1 MFLRI
6 FGFIISGIISLVIYF
21 EVSNVNFSSDEPNK
35 DRLLVDLV
43 SYVLDKLHYDPQII
57 NDDFSIKVY
66 DDFIHAVDSQKRFL
80 LKSDLELFSQYRL
93 SIDDQINTSE
103 ITFFNVVHE
112 TLKTRVDEVESFYNE
127 ILEVPFNFQ
136 INEEINLDYENLE
149 YAENTNELKKIW
161 RKRLK
166 LSALDGYASK
176 KEINDEEKEDVEKKI
191 LSDSEI
197 EKESRT
203 SIVNNLKDFFQFNSE
218 LERADWFS
226 IYLNSIVTQFDPH
239 TSYFAPEAKE
249 IFDQNISGKFQGI
262 GARLF
267 KRNQQVEIS
276 EIIIGGPVWRDN
288 LLNVGDIIIAVAQS
302 IEEEPI
308 EISLM
313 KLTDAT
319 DLIKGEK
326 GTNVFLTVKRVDG
339 GIEQVEITRDV
350 VELEETYA
358 KSSII
363 KDDSNVYGLI
373 NLPRFYV
380 DFADYG
386 ERNAASDIKNEIL
399 GLKSKGINGLILDLR
414 NNGGGSLKTVVD
426 ITGFFIEKGPVVQVK
441 SIGGRKEILRD
452 NDPSVIWDGPL
463 VILVN
468 EFSASASEIL
478 AAALQDYNRA
488 IILGSKQTYGK
499 GTVQNVIDLNNVISG
514 NTYGD
519 LGSLKITTDK
529 FYRVNGGSTQL
540 EGVKSDLIFPN
551 RYSYIDIGEKDLE
564 NPLSWDKIDPAK
576 YDNSVKIFNYSQ
588 AITNS
593 IDRISQNEYFS
604 LIDQHAKLI
613 KSKQDDKTISL
624 DYKSYKE
631 DREKFKSQT
640 DKLKIIEEFITPYL
654 FEWNENNLNSNS
666 SYNDDMKEKRD
677 RWIETLEKD
686 IYVDEAMNLLKDLSS
701 FNGND
706 ILSQTNQERILID

>member
-66 DDFIHAVDSQKRFL
+66 DDFIDAVDSQKRFL
-80 LKSDLELFSQYRL
+80 LKSDIELFSQFRL
-93 SIDDQINTSE
+93 SIDDQINSSD
-103 ITFFNVVHE
+103 IAFFNVVYE
-112 TLKTRVDEVESFYNE
+112 TLKTRIDEVESFYGE

-136 INEEINLDYENLE
+136 LNEEINLDYENLE
-149 YAENTNELKKIW
+149 YASNSDELKKIW

-176 KEINDEEKEDVEKKI
+176 KEIKDNGEVISEQ
-191 LSDSEI
+191 EI
-197 EKESRT
+197 EKDSRT
-203 SIVNNLKDFFQFNSE
+203 AISENLKDFFQFNSE
-218 LERADWFS
+218 LERSDWFS

-239 TSYFAPEAKE
+239 TSYLAPEAKE
-249 IFDQNISGKFQGI
+249 AFDQNISGKFQGI

-302 IEEEPI
+302 LEEEPT

-339 GIEQVEITRDV
+339 GIEQVEITRDI

-380 DFADYG
+380 DFDDYG
-386 ERNAASDIKNEIL
+386 ERNAASDIKKEIL
-399 GLKSKGINGLILDLR
+399 ELKNKNINGLILDLR

-441 SIGGRKEILRD
+441 SIGGRKEILKD
-452 NDPSVIWDGPL
+452 NDPSIIWDGPL

-499 GTVQNVIDLNNVISG
+499 GTVQNVVDLNNVISG

-564 NPLSWDKIDPAK
+564 NPLSWDKIDPAR
-576 YDNSVKIFNYSQ
+576 YDNSVKVFNYAQ
-588 AITNS
+588 AISNS
-593 IDRISQNEYFS
+593 KERIGKNEYFTI
-604 LIDQHAKLI
+604 IDQHAKLI

-624 DYKSYKE
+624 DYNSYKE
-631 DREKFKSQT
+631 DQEEFKLQS
-640 DKLKIIEEFITPYL
+640 DKLKVIEEFISPYL
-654 FEWNENNLNSNS
+654 FEWNDNNLNANS

-677 RWIETLEKD
+677 RWIESLQKD

-701 FNGND
+701 LKGND
-706 ILSQTNQERILID
+706 ILSQINID

>member
-6 FGFIISGIISLVIYF
+6 FGFLISAVVSLVIYF
-21 EVSNVNFSSDEPNK
+21 EVSNTKFSSDEPNK
-35 DRLLVDLV
+35 DKLLVDLV
-43 SYVLDKLHYDPQII
+43 SYVLDKLHYDPKII
-57 NDDFSIKVY
+57 NDDFSINVY
-66 DDFIHAVDSQKRFL
+66 EDFIDAVDSQKRFL
-80 LKSDLELFSQYRL
+80 LKSDIELFSQYKL
-93 SIDDQINTSE
+93 LIDDQIKSSD
-103 ITFFNVVHE
+103 ITFFNIVYE
-112 TLKTRVDEVESFYNE
+112 TLKSRMDEVESFYQ
-127 ILEVPFNFQ
+127 EVLFTPFNFN
-136 INEEINLDYENLE
+136 IDEEINLDYENQE
-149 YAENTNELKKIW
+149 YVDGIEELKKLW

-166 LSALDGYASK
+166 LSALDGFASK
-176 KEINDEEKEDVEKKI
+176 KEINVEDDETKT
-191 LSDSEI
+191 DSEI
-197 EKESRT
+197 EIESRK
-203 SIVNNLKDFFQFNSE
+203 SINENLRDFFQFNSE
-218 LERADWFS
+218 LERKDWFS
-226 IYLNSIVTQFDPH
+226 IYLNSIVTQYDPH
-239 TSYFAPEAKE
+239 TTYLAPEAKE
-249 IFDQNISGKFQGI
+249 VFDQNISGKFQGI

-302 IEEEPI
+302 KEEEPQ

-313 KLTDAT
+313 KLSDAT

-326 GTNVFLTVKRVDG
+326 GTNVYLTVKRVDG
-339 GIEQVEITRDV
+339 GIEQVEITRDI

-363 KDDSNVYGLI
+363 NDDTNSYGLI

-380 DFADYG
+380 DFDDYG
-386 ERNAASDIKNEIL
+386 ERNAASDIKKEIIS
-399 GLKSKGINGLILDLR
+399 LKNKGVDGLILDLR

-452 NDPSVIWDGPL
+452 NDSSILWDGPL
-463 VILVN
+463 VIMVN

-488 IILGSKQTYGK
+488 VILGSKQTYGK
-499 GTVQNVIDLNNVISG
+499 GTVQNIIDLNNVISG

-519 LGSLKITTDK
+519 LGSLKITTDM

-551 RYSYIDIGEKDLE
+551 RYSYVDIGEKDLD
-564 NPLSWDKIDPAK
+564 NPLNWNKIDPAR
-576 YDNSVKIFNYSQ
+576 YDNSSKIFNYSQ
-588 AITNS
+588 AIEKS
-593 IDRISQNEYFS
+593 KKRISENEYFS
-604 LIDQHAKLI
+604 LIDQHAKLV
-613 KSKQDDKTISL
+613 KSNQDDKMISL

-631 DREKFKSQT
+631 DQENFKSQS
-640 DKLKIIEEFITPYL
+640 DKLKIIDEFISPYV
-654 FEWNENNLNSNS
+654 FDWNESNQNTDS

-677 RWIETLEKD
+677 RWIKTLEKD
-686 IYVDEAMNLLKDLSS
+686 IYVNEAMNLLKDLSS
-701 FNGND
+701 IEGGQ
-706 ILSQTNQERILID
+706 ILSQLNKD

>member
-6 FGFIISGIISLVIYF
+6 FGFFISAIVSLVIYY

-35 DRLLVDLV
+35 DKLLVDLV
-43 SYVLDKLHYDPQII
+43 SYVLDKLHYDPKVI

-66 DDFIHAVDSQKRFL
+66 EDFIDAVDSQKRFL
-80 LKSDLELFSQYRL
+80 LKSDIELFSQYRL
-93 SIDDQINTSE
+93 LIDDQINSTD
-103 ITFFNVVHE
+103 IAFFNLVHE
-112 TLKTRVDEVESFYNE
+112 TLKTRIDEVEYFYEE

-136 INEEINLDYENLE
+136 VNEEINLDYDNLE
-149 YAENTNELKKIW
+149 YAENSNELKKIW

-176 KEINDEEKEDVEKKI
+176 KEINDQEKENDKL

-197 EKESRT
+197 EIESRS
-203 SIVNNLKDFFQFNSE
+203 SISDNLKDFFQFNSE
-218 LERADWFS
+218 LERSDWFS
-226 IYLNSIVTQFDPH
+226 IYLNTIVTQFDPH
-239 TSYFAPEAKE
+239 TSYLAPEAKE
-249 IFDQNISGKFQGI
+249 VFDQNISGKFQGI

-276 EIIIGGPVWRDN
+276 EVIIGGPVWRDN

-302 IEEEPI
+302 IDEEPT

-313 KLTDAT
+313 KLSDAT

-326 GTNVFLTVKRVDG
+326 DTNVYLTVKRVDG
-339 GIEQVEITRDV
+339 GIEQVEITRDI
-350 VELEETYA
+350 VELAETYA

-363 KDDSNVYGLI
+363 KDDISTYGLI

-380 DFADYG
+380 DFDDYG
-386 ERNAASDIKNEIL
+386 ERNAASDIKKEIL

-463 VILVN
+463 IVLVN

-499 GTVQNVIDLNNVISG
+499 GTVQNIINLNNVISG

-519 LGSLKITTDK
+519 LGSLKITTDM
-529 FYRVNGGSTQL
+529 FYRINGGSTQL
-540 EGVKSDLIFPN
+540 EGVKSDLVFPN

-564 NPLSWDKIDPAK
+564 NPLNWNKIDPAR
-576 YDNSVKIFNYSQ
+576 YDNSEKIFNYSQ
-588 AITNS
+588 VILNS
-593 IDRISQNEYFS
+593 KNRISQNEYFTI
-604 LIDQHAKLI
+604 IDQHAKLV

-624 DYKSYKE
+624 EYSSYKDE
-631 DREKFKSQT
+631 LENTKLQN
-640 DKLKIIEEFITPYL
+640 DKLKIIEEFSSPYL
-654 FEWNENNLNSNS
+654 FEWNEINFNSNNA
-666 SYNDDMKEKRD
+666 YDDDMKEKRD
-677 RWIETLEKD
+677 RWIESLKND
-686 IYVDEAMNLLKDLSS
+686 IYVDEAMNLLKDINSIKR
-701 FNGND
+701 ND
-706 ILSQTNQERILID
+706 ILSQITID

>member
-6 FGFIISGIISLVIYF
+6 FGFLISAVVSLVIYF
-21 EVSNVNFSSDEPNK
+21 EVSNTKFSSDEPNK
-35 DRLLVDLV
+35 DKLLVDLV
-43 SYVLDKLHYDPQII
+43 SYVLDKLHYDPKII
-57 NDDFSIKVY
+57 NDDFSINVY
-66 DDFIHAVDSQKRFL
+66 EDFIEAVDSQKRFL
-80 LKSDLELFSQYRL
+80 LKSDIELFSQYKL
-93 SIDDQINTSE
+93 LIDDQIKSSD
-103 ITFFNVVHE
+103 ITFFNIVYE
-112 TLKTRVDEVESFYNE
+112 TLKSRMDEVESFYQ
-127 ILEVPFNFQ
+127 EVLFTPFNFS
-136 INEEINLDYENLE
+136 IDEEINLDYENQE
-149 YAENTNELKKIW
+149 YVDGIEELKKLW

-166 LSALDGYASK
+166 LSALDGFASK
-176 KEINDEEKEDVEKKI
+176 KEINVEDDETKT
-191 LSDSEI
+191 DSEI
-197 EKESRT
+197 EIESRK
-203 SIVNNLKDFFQFNSE
+203 SINDNLRDFFQFNSE
-218 LERADWFS
+218 LERKDWFS
-226 IYLNSIVTQFDPH
+226 IYLNSIVTQYDPH
-239 TSYFAPEAKE
+239 TTYLAPEAKE
-249 IFDQNISGKFQGI
+249 VFDQNISGKFQGI

-302 IEEEPI
+302 KEEEPQ

-313 KLTDAT
+313 KLSDAT

-326 GTNVFLTVKRVDG
+326 GTNVYLTVKRVDG
-339 GIEQVEITRDV
+339 GIEQVEITRDI

-363 KDDSNVYGLI
+363 NDDTNTFGLI

-380 DFADYG
+380 DFDDYG
-386 ERNAASDIKNEIL
+386 ERNAASDIKKEIIS
-399 GLKSKGINGLILDLR
+399 LKNKGIDGLILDLR

-452 NDPSVIWDGPL
+452 NDSSILWDGPL
-463 VILVN
+463 VIMVN

-488 IILGSKQTYGK
+488 VILGSKQTYGK
-499 GTVQNVIDLNNVISG
+499 GTVQNIIDLNNVISG

-519 LGSLKITTDK
+519 LGSLKITTDM

-551 RYSYIDIGEKDLE
+551 RYSYVDIGEKDLD
-564 NPLSWDKIDPAK
+564 NPLNWNKIDPAR
-576 YDNSVKIFNYSQ
+576 YDNSSKIFNYSQ
-588 AITNS
+588 AIEKS
-593 IDRISQNEYFS
+593 KKRISENEYFS
-604 LIDQHAKLI
+604 LIDQHAKLV
-613 KSKQDDKTISL
+613 KSNQDDKMISL

-631 DREKFKSQT
+631 DQENFKLQS
-640 DKLKIIEEFITPYL
+640 DKLKIIDEFISPYV
-654 FEWNENNLNSNS
+654 FDWNESNQNTDS

-677 RWIETLEKD
+677 RWIKTLEKD
-686 IYVDEAMNLLKDLSS
+686 IYVNEAMNLLKDLSS
-701 FNGND
+701 IEGGQ
-706 ILSQTNQERILID
+706 ILSQLNKD

>member
-6 FGFIISGIISLVIYF
+6 FGFFISAIVSLVIYY

-35 DRLLVDLV
+35 DKLLVDLV
-43 SYVLDKLHYDPQII
+43 SYVLDKLHYDPKVI

-66 DDFIHAVDSQKRFL
+66 EDFIDAVDSQKRFL
-80 LKSDLELFSQYRL
+80 LKSDIELFSQYRL
-93 SIDDQINTSE
+93 LIDDQINSSD
-103 ITFFNVVHE
+103 ITFFNLVHE
-112 TLKTRVDEVESFYNE
+112 TLKTRIDEVEYFYEE

-136 INEEINLDYENLE
+136 VNEEINLDYDNLE
-149 YAENTNELKKIW
+149 YAENSNELKKIW

-176 KEINDEEKEDVEKKI
+176 KEINDQEKENDKL

-197 EKESRT
+197 EIESRS
-203 SIVNNLKDFFQFNSE
+203 SISDNLKDFFQFNSE
-218 LERADWFS
+218 LERSDWFS
-226 IYLNSIVTQFDPH
+226 IYLNTIVTQFDPH
-239 TSYFAPEAKE
+239 TSYLAPEAKE
-249 IFDQNISGKFQGI
+249 VFDQNISGKFQGI

-276 EIIIGGPVWRDN
+276 EVIIGGPVWRDN

-302 IEEEPI
+302 IDEEPT

-313 KLTDAT
+313 KLSDAT

-326 GTNVFLTVKRVDG
+326 DTNVYLTVKRVDG
-339 GIEQVEITRDV
+339 GIEQVEITRDI
-350 VELEETYA
+350 VELAETYA

-363 KDDSNVYGLI
+363 KDDISTYGLI

-380 DFADYG
+380 DFDDYG
-386 ERNAASDIKNEIL
+386 ERNAASDIKKEIIS
-399 GLKSKGINGLILDLR
+399 LKSKGINGLILDLR

-463 VILVN
+463 IVLVN

-499 GTVQNVIDLNNVISG
+499 GTVQNIINLNNVISG

-519 LGSLKITTDK
+519 LGSLKITTDM
-529 FYRVNGGSTQL
+529 FYRINGGSTQL
-540 EGVKSDLIFPN
+540 EGVKSDLVFPN

-564 NPLSWDKIDPAK
+564 NPLNWNKIDPAR
-576 YDNSVKIFNYSQ
+576 YDNSEKIFNNSQ
-588 AITNS
+588 VILNS
-593 IDRISQNEYFS
+593 KNRISRNEYFS
-604 LIDQHAKLI
+604 IIDQHAKLV

-624 DYKSYKE
+624 EYSSYKDE
-631 DREKFKSQT
+631 LENTKLQN
-640 DKLKIIEEFITPYL
+640 DKLKIIEEFSSPYL
-654 FEWNENNLNSNS
+654 FEWNEINFNSNNA
-666 SYNDDMKEKRD
+666 YDDDMKEKRD
-677 RWIETLEKD
+677 RWIESLKND
-686 IYVDEAMNLLKDLSS
+686 IYIDEAMNLLKDINSIKR
-701 FNGND
+701 ND
-706 ILSQTNQERILID
+706 ILSQITID

>member
-6 FGFIISGIISLVIYF
+6 FGFFISAIVSLVIYY

-35 DRLLVDLV
+35 DKLLVDLV
-43 SYVLDKLHYDPQII
+43 SYVLDKLHYDPKVI

-66 DDFIHAVDSQKRFL
+66 EDFIDAVDSQKRFL
-80 LKSDLELFSQYRL
+80 LKSDIELFSQYRL
-93 SIDDQINTSE
+93 LIDDQINSSD
-103 ITFFNVVHE
+103 ITFFNLVHE
-112 TLKTRVDEVESFYNE
+112 TLKTRIDEVEYFYEE

-136 INEEINLDYENLE
+136 VNEEINLDYDNLE
-149 YAENTNELKKIW
+149 YAENSNELKKIW

-176 KEINDEEKEDVEKKI
+176 KEINDQEKENDKL

-197 EKESRT
+197 EIESRS
-203 SIVNNLKDFFQFNSE
+203 SISDNLKDFFQFNSE
-218 LERADWFS
+218 LERSDWFS
-226 IYLNSIVTQFDPH
+226 IYLNTIVTQFDPH
-239 TSYFAPEAKE
+239 TSYLAPEAKE
-249 IFDQNISGKFQGI
+249 VFDQNISGKFQGI

-276 EIIIGGPVWRDN
+276 EVIIGGPVWRDN

-302 IEEEPI
+302 LDEEPT

-313 KLTDAT
+313 KLSDAT

-326 GTNVFLTVKRVDG
+326 DTNVYLTVKRVDG
-339 GIEQVEITRDV
+339 GIEQVEITRDI
-350 VELEETYA
+350 VELAETYA

-363 KDDSNVYGLI
+363 KDDISTYGLI

-380 DFADYG
+380 DFDDYG
-386 ERNAASDIKNEIL
+386 ERNAASDIKKEIIS
-399 GLKSKGINGLILDLR
+399 LKSKGINGLILDLR

-463 VILVN
+463 IVLVN

-499 GTVQNVIDLNNVISG
+499 GTVQNIINLNNVISG

-519 LGSLKITTDK
+519 LGSLKITTDM
-529 FYRVNGGSTQL
+529 FYRINGGSTQL
-540 EGVKSDLIFPN
+540 EGVKSDLVFPN

-564 NPLSWDKIDPAK
+564 NPLSWNKIDPAR
-576 YDNSVKIFNYSQ
+576 YDNSEKIFNNSQ
-588 AITNS
+588 VILNS
-593 IDRISQNEYFS
+593 KNRISRNEYFS
-604 LIDQHAKLI
+604 IIDQHAKLV
-613 KSKQDDKTISL
+613 KSKQDDKIISL
-624 DYKSYKE
+624 EYSSYKDE
-631 DREKFKSQT
+631 LENTKLQN
-640 DKLKIIEEFITPYL
+640 DKLKIIEEFSSPYL
-654 FEWNENNLNSNS
+654 FEWNEINFNSNNA
-666 SYNDDMKEKRD
+666 YDDDMKEKRD
-677 RWIETLEKD
+677 RWIESLKND
-686 IYVDEAMNLLKDLSS
+686 IYVDEAMNLLKDINSIKR
-701 FNGND
+701 ND
-706 ILSQTNQERILID
+706 ILSQITID

>member
-6 FGFIISGIISLVIYF
+6 FGFVISGIISLVIYF

-66 DDFIHAVDSQKRFL
+66 DDFIDAVDSQKRFL

-93 SIDDQINTSE
+93 SIDDQINSSD
-103 ITFFNVVHE
+103 IAFFNVVYE
-112 TLKTRVDEVESFYNE
+112 TLKKRIDEVENFYGE

-149 YAENTNELKKIW
+149 YASSSDELKKIW

-176 KEINDEEKEDVEKKI
+176 KEIKDKEEVISEE
-191 LSDSEI
+191 EI

-203 SIVNNLKDFFQFNSE
+203 AISENLKDFFQFNNE
-218 LERADWFS
+218 LERSDWFS

-239 TSYFAPEAKE
+239 TSYLAPEAKE
-249 IFDQNISGKFQGI
+249 AFDQNISGKFQGI

-302 IEEEPI
+302 AEEEPT

-313 KLTDAT
+313 KLSDAT

-339 GIEQVEITRDV
+339 GVEQVEITRDI

-363 KDDSNVYGLI
+363 KDESNIYGLI

-380 DFADYG
+380 DFDDYG
-386 ERNAASDIKNEIL
+386 ERNAASDIKKEIL
-399 GLKSKGINGLILDLR
+399 ELKNKNINGLILDLR

-441 SIGGRKEILRD
+441 SIGGRKEILKD
-452 NDPSVIWDGPL
+452 NDPSIIWDGPL

-488 IILGSKQTYGK
+488 VILGSKQTYGK
-499 GTVQNVIDLNNVISG
+499 GTVQNVVDLNNVISG

-564 NPLSWDKIDPAK
+564 NPLSWDKIDPAR
-576 YDNSVKIFNYSQ
+576 YDNSVKVFNYAQ
-588 AITNS
+588 AISNS
-593 IDRISQNEYFS
+593 KERIGQNEYFS
-604 LIDQHAKLI
+604 IIDQHAKLI

-624 DYKSYKE
+624 DYNSYKE
-631 DREKFKSQT
+631 DQEEFKLQS
-640 DKLKIIEEFITPYL
+640 DKLKVIEEFNSPYL
-654 FEWNENNLNSNS
+654 FEWNDNNLNANS

-677 RWIETLEKD
+677 RWIKSLQKD

-701 FNGND
+701 YKGND
-706 ILSQTNQERILID
+706 ILSQINID

>member
-6 FGFIISGIISLVIYF
+6 LGFIISGIISLVIYF
-21 EVSNVNFSSDEPNK
+21 EISNVNFSSDEPNK

-66 DDFIHAVDSQKRFL
+66 DDFIDAVDSQKRFL
-80 LKSDLELFSQYRL
+80 LKSDIELFSQFRL
-93 SIDDQINTSE
+93 SIDDQINSSD
-103 ITFFNVVHE
+103 IAFFNIVYE
-112 TLKTRVDEVESFYNE
+112 TLITRIDEVESFYSE
-127 ILEVPFNFQ
+127 ILEDPFNFQ
-136 INEEINLDYENLE
+136 INEEINLDYENLD
-149 YAENTNELKKIW
+149 YASNLAELKRIW

-176 KEINDEEKEDVEKKI
+176 KEIKDQEEVISEE
-191 LSDSEI
+191 EI
-197 EKESRT
+197 EIESRT
-203 SIVNNLKDFFQFNSE
+203 AISENLKDFFQFNSE
-218 LERADWFS
+218 LERSDWFS
-226 IYLNSIVTQFDPH
+226 LYLNSIVTQFDPH
-239 TSYFAPEAKE
+239 TSYLAPEAKE
-249 IFDQNISGKFQGI
+249 VFDQNISGKFQGI

-302 IEEEPI
+302 AEEEPT

-326 GTNVFLTVKRVDG
+326 GTNVFLTIKRVDG
-339 GIEQVEITRDV
+339 GIEQVEITRDI

-373 NLPRFYV
+373 NLPKFYV
-380 DFADYG
+380 DFDDYG
-386 ERNAASDIKNEIL
+386 ERNAASDLKKEIL
-399 GLKSKGINGLILDLR
+399 ELKNKNINGLILDLR

-441 SIGGRKEILRD
+441 SIGGRKEILKD
-452 NDPSVIWDGPL
+452 NDPSIIWDGPL

-499 GTVQNVIDLNNVISG
+499 GTVQNVVDLNNVISG

-564 NPLSWDKIDPAK
+564 NPLSWDKIDPAR
-576 YDNSVKIFNYSQ
+576 YDNSVKVFNYAQ
-588 AITNS
+588 AISNS
-593 IDRISQNEYFS
+593 KERIGQNKYFS
-604 LIDQHAKLI
+604 IIDQHAKLI

-624 DYKSYKE
+624 DYNSYKE
-631 DREKFKSQT
+631 DQEEFKLQS
-640 DKLKIIEEFITPYL
+640 DKLKVIEEFNSPYL
-654 FEWNENNLNSNS
+654 FEWNDNNLNTNS

-677 RWIETLEKD
+677 RWIKSLQKD

-701 FNGND
+701 YKGND
-706 ILSQTNQERILID
+706 ILSQINID